1 MINFIKKIFSIFEE
15 HPDKKRKS
23 SNGIV
28 GTQGTSWS
36 QSCTCCFCQPIKSI
50 HPPSPS
56 QLKRDVKKC
65 KRNIN
70 VGTRGFKRINF
81 MEERG
86 NKTNNKSYLGNQT
99 VEFVKIAN
107 KTRNQKNNKIS

>member
-15 HPDKKRKS
+15 HPDKKI
-23 SNGIV
+23 N
-28 GTQGTSWS
+28 TQDW
-36 QSCTCCFCQPIKSI
+36 QAKEICKCCFCQPIKSI
-50 HPPSPS
+50 RPPSPS

-70 VGTRGFKRINF
+70 VGLKSTQEDLKELINF
-81 MEERG
+81 MEDKR
-86 NKTNNKSYLGNQT
+86 NYLGNQT

-107 KTRNQKNNKIS
+107 KARNQKKQ